1 MGAEGLEPFSLDM
14 DKHGENVVNWH
25 DSKMPGAQA
34 GAIDSNSDSQGQFAN
49 RALADLQ
56 RVWLTLMQWEAA
68 ALPRDAKRVQSL
80 RGGLA
85 MLMKE
90 LETLT
95 ADSE

>member
-1 MGAEGLEPFSLDM
+1 MGAEGLEPYGYNAGKTALSE
-14 DKHGENVVNWH
+14 K
-25 DSKMPGAQA
+25 PGAQA
-34 GAIDSNSDSQGQFAN
+34 GAIDSDSQGQFAN

-56 RVWLTLMQWEAA
+56 RVWLTLRQWEAA

-90 LETLT
+90 LEALT

>member
-1 MGAEGLEPFSLDM
+1 MGAEGLEP
-14 DKHGENVVNWH
+14 HGYNAGKTALSE
-25 DSKMPGAQA
+25 KPGAQA
-34 GAIDSNSDSQGQFAN
+34 GAIDSDSDSQGQFAN
-49 RALADLQ
+49 RALADLH
-56 RVWLTLMQWEAA
+56 RVWLTLRQWEAA

-90 LETLT
+90 LEALT